1 MQVDGKTTSPPP
13 VALDPVLSEK
23 QLLDWLGIASA
34 TASRWRLIGE
44 GPPFVQ
50 LGPRRIG
57 YRRRAI
63 EQWLAERERRPGHA
77 SASRPV
83 RPCVTLGVKS
93 HR

>member
-13 VALDPVLSEK
+13 VALDPILSEK

-57 YRRRAI
+57 YRRSAI
-63 EQWLAERERRPGHA
+63 EHGRKLTRSDTSKSKTTKRTPREP
-77 SASRPV
+77 
-83 RPCVTLGVKS
+83 TN
-93 HR
+93 